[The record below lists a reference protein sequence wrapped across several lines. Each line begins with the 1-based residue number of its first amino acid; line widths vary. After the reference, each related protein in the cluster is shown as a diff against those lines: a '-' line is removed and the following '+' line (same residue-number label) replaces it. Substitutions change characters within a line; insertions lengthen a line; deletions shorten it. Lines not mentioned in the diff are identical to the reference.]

1 MCIVADG
8 VTAETIVGE
17 LLHALRAAKAESPQ
31 RKERVEP
38 GPWLLDRDNPD
49 EVRER
54 MRSLVVFIEELD
66 LWRVPVPKC
75 WPYHPRTV
83 RGLLAAKA
91 RWEQIDGSDSSS
103 AAFGFHTLT
112 LRDLKEQ
119 LLSFEVEREHQL
131 GAQEVATIDDLDE
144 FLLSTH
150 FDVLYG
156 AIQGASE
163 VAAQ

>member
-1 MCIVADG
+1 MADG
-8 VTAETIVGE
+8 VTAETVVGE
-17 LLHALRAAKAESPQ
+17 LLKALRATKAEAPQ
-31 RKERVEP
+31 RKEGVEP

-49 EVRER
+49 EVREH

-66 LWRVPVPKC
+66 RWRLPVPKC

-103 AAFGFHTLT
+103 AAVGFYALT
-112 LRDLKEQ
+112 LRDVKDQ

-131 GAQEVATIDDLDE
+131 GAQEVATLDDLDE
-144 FLLSTH
+144 FLQSTH

-156 AIQGASE
+156 LIQGASE

>member
-1 MCIVADG
+1 MADG

-17 LLHALRAAKAESPQ
+17 LLKALRATKAEAPQ
-31 RKERVEP
+31 RKEGVEP
-38 GPWLLDRDNPD
+38 GPWLLGRDNPD

-54 MRSLVVFIEELD
+54 MRSLVVFIDELD
-66 LWRVPVPKC
+66 LWRLPVPKC

-103 AAFGFHTLT
+103 AAVGFYTVT
-112 LRDLKEQ
+112 LRDVKEQ
-119 LLSFEVEREHQL
+119 LISFEIEREHQL

-144 FLLSTH
+144 FLQSTH

-156 AIQGASE
+156 TIHGASE
-163 VAAQ
+163 ATA

>member
-1 MCIVADG
+1 MADG

-103 AAFGFHTLT
+103 AAFGFYALT
-112 LRDLKEQ
+112 LRDVQEQ
-119 LLSFEVEREHQL
+119 LLSFQVEREHQL

-156 AIQGASE
+156 PIQGASKE
-163 VAAQ
+163 GPQ

>member
-1 MCIVADG
+1 MADG

-17 LLHALRAAKAESPQ
+17 LLKALRATKAESPQ

-49 EVRER
+49 EVREC
-54 MRSLVVFIEELD
+54 MRSLVEFIEELD
-66 LWRVPVPKC
+66 LWRLPVPKC

-103 AAFGFHTLT
+103 AAFGFYTLA
-112 LRDLKEQ
+112 LRDVKEQ

-144 FLLSTH
+144 FLQSTH

-156 AIQGASE
+156 TVRGATKGQPNE
-163 VAAQ
+163 

>member
-1 MCIVADG
+1 MAGG
-8 VTAETIVGE
+8 VTAETILGE
-17 LLHALRAAKAESPQ
+17 LLKTLSATKADAPQ

-66 LWRVPVPKC
+66 LWRLPVPKC
-75 WPYHPRTV
+75 WPYHARTV

-103 AAFGFHTLT
+103 AAVGFYTST
-112 LRDLKEQ
+112 LRDVKEQ
-119 LLSFEVEREHQL
+119 LISFEIEREHQL
-131 GAQEVATIDDLDE
+131 GAQEVATIDDLE
-144 FLLSTH
+144 AFLQSSH

-156 AIQGASE
+156 TVHGASE
-163 VAAQ
+163 AAA